1 MTAYSSLAKATA
13 LGTAGVHTQR
23 FVMDRVKLDLKH
35 CYGIK
40 ELKKELD
47 STKTR
52 ACAIYAANGVMKSSL
67 AHTFQDAA
75 NSVDSEDRVFP
86 ARPTSRKIIDET
98 ARSLGT

>member
-1 MTAYSSLAKATA
+1 MTAYLSLAKVTA
-13 LGTAGVHTQR
+13 LGTAEVHTQS

-40 ELKKELD
+40 ELKKEFDL
-47 STKTR
+47 TKAR

-86 ARPTSRKIIDET
+86 GRPTSRKIID
-98 ARSLGT
+98 

>member
-35 CYGIK
+35 CFGIK
-40 ELKKELD
+40 KLKKELD
-47 STKTR
+47 FTKTR
-52 ACAIYAANGVMKSSL
+52 AYAIYAAKGVMKSSL
-67 AHTFQDAA
+67 ANTFQDAA
-75 NSVDSEDRVFP
+75 NSVDSEVRVFP

-98 ARSLGT
+98 ARSFGR

>member
-47 STKTR
+47 FTKTR
-52 ACAIYAANGVMKSSL
+52 ACAIYVPKA
-67 AHTFQDAA
+67 
-75 NSVDSEDRVFP
+75 
-86 ARPTSRKIIDET
+86 
-98 ARSLGT
+98 